1 MPYTAGVSKSRST
14 CLNKVSYRINPV
26 KYCFQLR
33 FIISGLRDN
42 AGNKLLSN
50 LQQIIKRVQ
59 IFRISSTC
67 LFRFIELLLGRLDS
81 WSAIIVSTASGLL
94 LRLSS
99 RLSRLRSC
107 FRLLLRL
114 SSRLSRLRSCFRL
127 LAIDLFF
134 GLA

>member
-1 MPYTAGVSKSRST
+1 M
-14 CLNKVSYRINPV
+14 
-26 KYCFQLR
+26 
-33 FIISGLRDN
+33 
-42 AGNKLLSN
+42 
-50 LQQIIKRVQ
+50 QQIIKRAQ
-59 IFRISSTC
+59 IFRIIFTC

-114 SSRLSRLRSCFRL
+114 SSRLSCFGLLLLRW